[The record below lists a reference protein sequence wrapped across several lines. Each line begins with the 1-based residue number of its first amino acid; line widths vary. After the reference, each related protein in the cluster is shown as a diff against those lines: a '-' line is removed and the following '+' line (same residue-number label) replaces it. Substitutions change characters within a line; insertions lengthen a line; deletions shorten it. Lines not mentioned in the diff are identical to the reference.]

1 MEWDNL
7 NVLTTSIHG
16 SNVVNSTGG
25 IMIQEIKPATDVD
38 NVIPKR
44 CLPLYK
50 RNNTRSLKLEESH
63 NLSPVH
69 IYNRIGPNFAKDDS
83 FIQPTENDEVFTQC
97 MTKYHIWLLARVV
110 GSSGTKHWFLVLVDL
125 FLRLEQNF
133 VENPQ

>member
-63 NLSPVH
+63 NLLPVH
-69 IYNRIGPNFAKDDS
+69 THTPPPPPHTHTYIYIYIYIYIAVVL
-83 FIQPTENDEVFTQC
+83 I
-97 MTKYHIWLLARVV
+97 LL
-110 GSSGTKHWFLVLVDL
+110 KMIPL
-125 FLRLEQNF
+125 FH
-133 VENPQ
+133 PQRMMRCSLNV

>member
-16 SNVVNSTGG
+16 SNVVNSIGG

-63 NLSPVH
+63 NLLPVH
-69 IYNRIGPNFAKDDS
+69 THTHTHTYIYIYIYIIAVVL
-83 FIQPTENDEVFTQC
+83 I
-97 MTKYHIWLLARVV
+97 LL
-110 GSSGTKHWFLVLVDL
+110 KMIPL
-125 FLRLEQNF
+125 FH
-133 VENPQ
+133 PQRMMRCSLNA

>member
-63 NLSPVH
+63 NLLPVH
-69 IYNRIGPNFAKDDS
+69 THIHTHIYIYIYIYIYIIAVVL
-83 FIQPTENDEVFTQC
+83 I
-97 MTKYHIWLLARVV
+97 LL
-110 GSSGTKHWFLVLVDL
+110 KMIPL
-125 FLRLEQNF
+125 FH
-133 VENPQ
+133 PQRMMRCSLNV

>member
-63 NLSPVH
+63 NLLSVH
-69 IYNRIGPNFAKDDS
+69 THTPPRA
-83 FIQPTENDEVFTQC
+83 
-97 MTKYHIWLLARVV
+97 
-110 GSSGTKHWFLVLVDL
+110 
-125 FLRLEQNF
+125 
-133 VENPQ
+133 

>member
-25 IMIQEIKPATDVD
+25 IMIQEIKPATDVN

-50 RNNTRSLKLEESH
+50 RNNTRSLKLKMIPFFH
-63 NLSPVH
+63 
-69 IYNRIGPNFAKDDS
+69 
-83 FIQPTENDEVFTQC
+83 
-97 MTKYHIWLLARVV
+97 
-110 GSSGTKHWFLVLVDL
+110 
-125 FLRLEQNF
+125 
-133 VENPQ
+133 PQRMMKCSLNV

>member
-16 SNVVNSTGG
+16 LNVVNSTGG
-25 IMIQEIKPATDVD
+25 IMIQEIKLATDVD

-63 NLSPVH
+63 NLLPVH
-69 IYNRIGPNFAKDDS
+69 THTHTHTIYNIAVVL
-83 FIQPTENDEVFTQC
+83 I
-97 MTKYHIWLLARVV
+97 LL
-110 GSSGTKHWFLVLVDL
+110 KMIPL
-125 FLRLEQNF
+125 FH
-133 VENPQ
+133 PQRMMRCSLNV

>member
-63 NLSPVH
+63 NLLPVHTHTH
-69 IYNRIGPNFAKDDS
+69 IYNRSGPNFVKDDS
-83 FIQPTENDEVFTQC
+83 FFSTHRE
-97 MTKYHIWLLARVV
+97 
-110 GSSGTKHWFLVLVDL
+110 
-125 FLRLEQNF
+125 
-133 VENPQ
+133 